1 MSKYETVSF
10 RTLDGL
16 TLRGHLYAAS
26 QRGPGIIL
34 LPGFSFVKEIMLP
47 KVCEYFQRSGIT
59 ALSYDP
65 RSLGESDG
73 TPRRDIDPAKHVA
86 DLHDALTFLQSHLLV
101 EADQIAYWGF
111 SFNGVV
117 ALNAAALDKRA
128 KCVLAVT
135 PLTDLSYPEDGLR
148 EMLREAMKDRES
160 QLAGG
165 APAYVPVLQSD
176 GNCPFGWGKG
186 TNLNE
191 YYVAEKSAKA
201 FPTYKNEMSVQT
213 HYRLSTWRPYD
224 LMPLVAPTPVMMVT
238 PELDRMSLPEKQKKL
253 FDGFTGPKEHHC
265 VSDKGHMDVLTGKG
279 FESIMDAQLRFL
291 RKHIGHH
298 HNSTNSQL

>member
-1 MSKYETVSF
+1 MSKYEPVSF

-16 TLRGHLYAAS
+16 TLCGNLYAGS
-26 QRGPGIIL
+26 YDGPGIIL

-73 TPRRDIDPAKHVA
+73 TPRRDIDPVKHVA
-86 DLHDALTFLQSHLLV
+86 DLHDAFTFLQTHPLV
-101 EADQIAYWGF
+101 NADKIAYWGF

-128 KCVLAVT
+128 KCVIAVT

-148 EMLREAMKDRES
+148 EMLRQAMKDREN

-165 APAYVPVLQSD
+165 KPAYVPVLQSD

-186 TNLNE
+186 TNMNE

-201 FPTYKNEMSVQT
+201 FPTYRNEMTVQT
-213 HYRLSTWRPYD
+213 HYRISTWRPYD
-224 LMPLVAPTPVMMVT
+224 QMSLVAPTPVMMIT
-238 PELDRMSLPEKQKKL
+238 PELDRMSLPKKQTKL
-253 FDGFTGPKEHHC
+253 FDEFTGPKERLW
-265 VSDKGHMDVLTGKG
+265 VPDKGHMDVLMGKG
-279 FESIMDAQLRFL
+279 FEAIMDAQLKFF

-298 HNSTNSQL
+298 NRTDSHL